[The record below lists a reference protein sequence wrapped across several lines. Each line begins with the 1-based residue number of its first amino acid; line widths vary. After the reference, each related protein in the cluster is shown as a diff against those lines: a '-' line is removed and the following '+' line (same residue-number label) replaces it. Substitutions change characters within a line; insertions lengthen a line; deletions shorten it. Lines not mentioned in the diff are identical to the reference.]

1 MKKNN
6 TDPLVTLNFGRMCM
20 ANFLLYASVYLILPL
35 MPAVAQQ
42 TLQIPV
48 DQSSWLYLAFVAGMV
63 AAAPFYAYLGDAY
76 KRKNVLMSAVLTL
89 IVALAGMEFVQVL
102 ATVGLGSAAGRRL
115 WMGRNG
121 RIDPGHRC
129 DGL

>member
-1 MKKNN
+1 
-6 TDPLVTLNFGRMCM
+6 
-20 ANFLLYASVYLILPL
+20 

-76 KRKNVLMSAVLTL
+76 KRKNVLMSAVLTV
-89 IVALAGMEFVQVL
+89 I
-102 ATVGLGSAAGRRL
+102 VGLWRVWSLYRVFGNCGPWFCCRVSAL
-115 WMGRNG
+115 
-121 RIDPGHRC
+121 
-129 DGL
+129 DGPKRPD